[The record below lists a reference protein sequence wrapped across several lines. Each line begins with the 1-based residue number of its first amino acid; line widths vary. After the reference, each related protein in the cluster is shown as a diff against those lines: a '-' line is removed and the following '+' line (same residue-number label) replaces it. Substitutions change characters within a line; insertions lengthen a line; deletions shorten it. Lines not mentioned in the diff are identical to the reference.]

1 MSDIYIFPKDAED
14 LTTFGL
20 VGALEPTSCIFEE
33 EANGISEITLEHPL
47 DEHGKYAAIDV
58 GCLLVCDVPVRMTP
72 EINGTAFVTSVEKTT
87 VKDTA
92 TKLERTVYSKWQKG
106 KKVKT
111 LDAGTVLSI
120 VASPYYSNDRV
131 KIKCTVKKKS
141 VTGWISRDAL
151 NTGIT
156 EIISDNANG
165 IEEAEPSWVMQS
177 QIFRIY
183 EVEKQMHMVRAYARH
198 ITYDLIGNLTMY
210 ASAESTKINDAI
222 QGILTHTVDEHDFT
236 IRTNML
242 DERTQLDY
250 FGTNPISALLDPEE
264 GITSRFMC
272 SLIRDNYEMT
282 ILKDAGMNRGVLV
295 KVGRNLTDIS
305 YKISYEDVCTAVI
318 PVGQTE
324 DGKRLFLSSDYANK
338 PDVKKITVAGTDY
351 YTVYSVDHIEDY
363 PEPRIQFLEV
373 SDAKL
378 NKKNG
383 VTSAIAMKRM
393 YEAAQAVFAAEADLP
408 SIEMSVEFVNLGDT
422 EEYAQYKDLERLFL
436 WDYVTVQHGDQ
447 NINLTSRVV
456 GISWNVVTERMISMQ
471 LGKIGTTLANAG
483 ISTWQIPSGFNGSKI
498 ASGTISGGSL
508 SDDIINAR
516 HIQAETIGADQI
528 AANAI
533 TSAKIAAGTIE
544 ASDINTQSLS
554 SAFIYT
560 DLLRASIASIAKA
573 EISDADI
580 DFAKIKIADIGTGT
594 MDNLIV
600 RDQANADKVWIERLK
615 VRNAQLV
622 TATVNELILKATNN
636 RYYRLDIDDNGAI
649 TPVDVTVTLSEGEIT
664 AGVTKDGHSTII
676 ETDLTVTDLA
686 TSSFRAT
693 TALINEITADLID
706 VKRLVAKE
714 AFIGALETSRI
725 FSKNGVIRL
734 IAEEAVS
741 DKPTIYR
748 QETAPPIAKTP
759 IGSLWVK
766 TSTGQTYQLT
776 ETEKVD
782 WRIDTVTGNLQY
794 QASSVR
800 FRIGSTGNLEADG
813 LPSGAALSDE
823 GTLAAGTWVLV
834 QDSVELAKINAD
846 IDLKI
851 NDAKQVLEDK
861 VDGKTTTFYGDEPEN
876 PEPRDIWYDTVRGK
890 IFRRNDTNDNWVD
903 ITENALKSAL
913 DAAGDARSIADLKIV
928 TFAQDEEPKEPDEH
942 PSEGDLWIDTNDGN
956 KLYRYHEKDD
966 EIGEWVNVQDAAIEK
981 ARQLAFEKCMTFAQD
996 NEPNEPTQHPSF
1008 GDLWIDTD
1016 DNNRMFRYN
1025 GSAWI
1030 DVQDKA
1036 YEAALSAAETS
1047 KTEIKS
1053 LKQYVDI
1060 EPTGLY
1066 IKDERQVSTMRLT
1079 SGAVEIGEEGLGGYA
1094 KFDRDSL
1101 QFGNYELRMS
1111 SDGGLVFKLKE

>member
-198 ITYDLIGNLTMY
+198 ITYDLMGNLTMY

-516 HIQAETIGADQI
+516 HIQSETIGADQI

-554 SAFIYT
+554 SALVNT
-560 DLLRASIASIAKA
+560 ELLKAAVASIS
-573 EISDADI
+573 
-580 DFAKIKIADIGTGT
+580 
-594 MDNLIV
+594 
-600 RDQANADKVWIERLK
+600 NA
-615 VRNAQLV
+615 
-622 TATVNELILKATNN
+622 
-636 RYYRLDIDDNGAI
+636 
-649 TPVDVTVTLSEGEIT
+649 
-664 AGVTKDGHSTII
+664 TI
-676 ETDLTVTDLA
+676 
-686 TSSFRAT
+686 R
-693 TALINEITADLID
+693 
-706 VKRLVAKE
+706 
-714 AFIGALETSRI
+714 
-725 FSKNGVIRL
+725 
-734 IAEEAVS
+734 
-741 DKPTIYR
+741 
-748 QETAPPIAKTP
+748 
-759 IGSLWVK
+759 
-766 TSTGQTYQLT
+766 
-776 ETEKVD
+776 
-782 WRIDTVTGNLQY
+782 
-794 QASSVR
+794 
-800 FRIGSTGNLEADG
+800 
-813 LPSGAALSDE
+813 
-823 GTLAAGTWVLV
+823 
-834 QDSVELAKINAD
+834 NAD
-846 IDLKI
+846 IQFSQIKDATAEVLFTFDGAADKYYI
-851 NDAKQVLEDK
+851 NKLGATSAFVMNLAVASMVMQGD
-861 VDGKTTTFYGDEPEN
+861 DGKYYQLHVGTN
-876 PEPRDIWYDTVRGK
+876 PDGSLRYYP
-890 IFRRNDTNDNWVD
+890 
-903 ITENALKSAL
+903 TEYT
-913 DAAGDARSIADLKIV
+913 GEI
-928 TFAQDEEPKEPDEH
+928 DEESHMSHDGSKFVFEEMVDRYQMTNN
-942 PSEGDLWIDTNDGN
+942 STDLNDKLLTSLQVGYLVATKAFVGALQTSQIFADDGN
-956 KLYRYHEKDD
+956 LSISTISDLGERMEELITISDEK
-966 EIGEWVNVQDAAIEK
+966 GT
-981 ARQLAFEKCMTFAQD
+981 LF
-996 NEPNEPTQHPSF
+996 H
-1008 GDLWIDTD
+1008 
-1016 DNNRMFRYN
+1016 
-1025 GSAWI
+1025 
-1030 DVQDKA
+1030 DKSNQA
-1036 YEAALSAAETS
+1036 YGVRITREST
-1047 KTEIKS
+1047 
-1053 LKQYVDI
+1053 VDI
-1060 EPTGLY
+1060 ETGGTSY
-1066 IKDERQVSTMRLT
+1066 SKFASNYVQFANYQMRRST
-1079 SGAVEIGEEGLGGYA
+1079 
-1094 KFDRDSL
+1094 
-1101 QFGNYELRMS
+1101 
-1111 SDGGLVFKLKE
+1111 DGGLVFKLK